1 LFDLNFAIWN
11 RGMNSNHLPHAST
24 SSTSLMD
31 TNTWLWPDS
40 TKSPVFQHQSVQGTD
55 GQKRTDQVELH
66 MFCFQ
71 TPDATNACISPGPWP
86 EFSNMKA
93 PCLSSSTFLGC

>member
-66 MFCFQ
+66 DTHVLLPNTWCNKRMH
-71 TPDATNACISPGPWP
+71 
-86 EFSNMKA
+86 
-93 PCLSSSTFLGC
+93 LSWALARVL